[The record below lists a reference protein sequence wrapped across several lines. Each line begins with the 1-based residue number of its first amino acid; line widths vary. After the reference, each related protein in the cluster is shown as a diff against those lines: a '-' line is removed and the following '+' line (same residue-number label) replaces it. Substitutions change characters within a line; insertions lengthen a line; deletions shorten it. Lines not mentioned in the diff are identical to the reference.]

1 MKKISLTIL
10 FLSGFIFTASA
21 QLPNLNKLKDKAKTT
36 LNNTAKDKKE
46 EVTNPGSSTTNSS
59 TTSSSTTKPSGNAD
73 GRPEYDTESPIYRAY
88 SITRDEI
95 SAVKSV
101 MKDENWFKN
110 VEGRNDDAAR
120 YWNNANT
127 NLDKLKADPKEAKK
141 PYVAEFDKQLKELD
155 ALRKAKFERYT
166 TDEKYEGKMES
177 YYKFATLGWE
187 IRDTTLEPSYK
198 GYYAFKK
205 EFETVCPDA
214 FKGNY
219 VQGQINQT
227 DNYFQ
232 VEVYKVIPDL
242 NATADKII
250 KEMNEKNSRGEAS
263 YILNAKSFQKDFEKP
278 LKTIEYN
285 KKYLM
290 EKTEEIDAVKA
301 KLDKEKAMLDEYVS
315 SGKYD
320 ANVAKYKQEI
330 IDAVRLGK
338 AGMANPT
345 YDAMAKAGV
354 KKGKVTRVVITSTTW
369 YVAKNDYGLPL
380 HKALA
385 VDLAVT
391 DENGKCWKAY
401 GEIRKQYEGGGVYGG
416 DYFDYWGLQDEMNC
430 ANVNK

>member
-1 MKKISLTIL
+1 M
-10 FLSGFIFTASA
+10 
-21 QLPNLNKLKDKAKTT
+21 D
-36 LNNTAKDKKE
+36 
-46 EVTNPGSSTTNSS
+46 
-59 TTSSSTTKPSGNAD
+59 
-73 GRPEYDTESPIYRAY
+73 
-88 SITRDEI
+88 
-95 SAVKSV
+95 
-101 MKDENWFKN
+101 
-110 VEGRNDDAAR
+110 
-120 YWNNANT
+120 
-127 NLDKLKADPKEAKK
+127 
-141 PYVAEFDKQLKELD
+141 
-155 ALRKAKFERYT
+155 
-166 TDEKYEGKMES
+166 S
-177 YYKFATLGWE
+177 YYNFAILGRE

-205 EFETVCPDA
+205 EFETTCPDA

-219 VQGQINQT
+219 VQGQIGKT
-227 DNYFQ
+227 DNFFQ
-232 VEVYKVIPDL
+232 VEVYKVVPEL
-242 NATADKII
+242 NAEADKII
-250 KEMNEKNSRGEAS
+250 KEMYEKNSRGEAS

-285 KKYLM
+285 KKYLI

-385 VDLAVT
+385 VVVIGSA
-391 DENGKCWKAY
+391 
-401 GEIRKQYEGGGVYGG
+401 VYGASLA
-416 DYFDYWGLQDEMNC
+416 GLPLC
-430 ANVNK
+430 GVAIAVFACVGLVG

>member
-10 FLSGFIFTASA
+10 LLSGFVLTAAA
-21 QLPNLNKLKDKAKTT
+21 QLPNLNKMKDKAKTT
-36 LNNTAKDKKE
+36 LNNTLKDKKE
-46 EVTNPGSSTTNSS
+46 EVSNPGTTTNNT
-59 TTSSSTTKPSGNAD
+59 TTSNSAAKPSGNAD

-95 SAVKSV
+95 SSVKSV

-110 VEGRNDDAAR
+110 VEGRNDDATR
-120 YWNNANT
+120 YWNNANS
-127 NLDKLKADPKEAKK
+127 NLEKLKADPKEAKK

-155 ALRKAKFERYT
+155 AQRKAKFESYT
-166 TDEKYEGKMES
+166 LDQKYDGKLES
-177 YYKFATLGWE
+177 YYKFAAMGWE

-205 EFETVCPDA
+205 DFENSRPEKYKTE
-214 FKGNY
+214 Y
-219 VQGQINQT
+219 VQSRISKV
-227 DNYFQ
+227 DNFFQ
-232 VEVYKVIPDL
+232 VEVYKVVPEL
-242 NATADKII
+242 NSTADKII
-250 KEMNEKNSRGEAS
+250 KEMYEKNSRGEAS

-285 KKYLM
+285 KKYLI